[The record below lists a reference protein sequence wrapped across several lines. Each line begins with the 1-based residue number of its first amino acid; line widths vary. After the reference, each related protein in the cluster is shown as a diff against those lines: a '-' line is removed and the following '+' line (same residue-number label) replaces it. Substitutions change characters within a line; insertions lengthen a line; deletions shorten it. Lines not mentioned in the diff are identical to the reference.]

1 MANRNENGGAGM
13 KIECMRENL
22 RNRKSDRF
30 QWFDFLTGAAIG
42 ACAGMGW
49 LILADIL

>member
-1 MANRNENGGAGM
+1 M

-30 QWFDFLTGAAIG
+30 RWFDFFVGAVLG
-42 ACAGMGW
+42 VCAGMGW
-49 LILADIL
+49 LILAGIL